1 MTETGPTTATTTP
14 SAAAQGAAEPGMGE
28 TAAGVADLPFDA
40 ALAELQGVVGRLEQ
54 GNLPLEESIA
64 LYERGVALHEHCA
77 RLLTDAE
84 LRVQRLVESA
94 GGALRAA
101 RPHPRR
107 RGRGLIRSKP
117 SRRRSRGRLPTGLRR
132 RPRTS

>member
-1 MTETGPTTATTTP
+1 MSDPAAGAAPT
-14 SAAAQGAAEPGMGE
+14 AAAGTEAA
-28 TAAGVADLPFDA
+28 AVGVAEMPFDA

-64 LYERGVALHEHCA
+64 LYERGVALPEHCA

-94 GGALRAA
+94 GGALRALDLTPDDA
-101 RPHPRR
+101 EDA
-107 RGRGLIRSKP
+107 
-117 SRRRSRGRLPTGLRR
+117 
-132 RPRTS
+132 

>member
-1 MTETGPTTATTTP
+1 MTDPVASAAPTAT
-14 SAAAQGAAEPGMGE
+14 AAA
-28 TAAGVADLPFDA
+28 TAAAAVAEMPFDA

-94 GGALRAA
+94 GGALRALDLTPDDA
-101 RPHPRR
+101 EDA
-107 RGRGLIRSKP
+107 
-117 SRRRSRGRLPTGLRR
+117 
-132 RPRTS
+132 

>member
-1 MTETGPTTATTTP
+1 MTDDARAPDKAAPTGAPAPPRAAETAAGPADSTAT
-14 SAAAQGAAEPGMGE
+14 
-28 TAAGVADLPFDA
+28 AGVADLPFDA

-94 GGALRAA
+94 GGVLRALDLT
-101 RPHPRR
+101 PDDGEEP
-107 RGRGLIRSKP
+107 
-117 SRRRSRGRLPTGLRR
+117 
-132 RPRTS
+132 

>member
-1 MTETGPTTATTTP
+1 MTEPGPTATHAAIAPVAASP
-14 SAAAQGAAEPGMGE
+14 SAAGPDATGPDAPGPDATDSAAS
-28 TAAGVADLPFDA
+28 AGVADLPFDA

-77 RLLTDAE
+77 RLLTGAE

-94 GGALRAA
+94 GGALRALDLTPDDA
-101 RPHPRR
+101 DE
-107 RGRGLIRSKP
+107 G
-117 SRRRSRGRLPTGLRR
+117 
-132 RPRTS
+132 

>member
-1 MTETGPTTATTTP
+1 MTEPGPT
-14 SAAAQGAAEPGMGE
+14 SA
-28 TAAGVADLPFDA
+28 TAAVGAGASATGVAALPFDA

-94 GGALRAA
+94 GGALRALDLTPDDA
-101 RPHPRR
+101 DDA
-107 RGRGLIRSKP
+107 
-117 SRRRSRGRLPTGLRR
+117 
-132 RPRTS
+132 

>member
-1 MTETGPTTATTTP
+1 MTDQAAGAAPTA
-14 SAAAQGAAEPGMGE
+14 SAAPAGASGS
-28 TAAGVADLPFDA
+28 AGVAEMPFDA

-94 GGALRAA
+94 GGALRALDLTPDDA
-101 RPHPRR
+101 DEA
-107 RGRGLIRSKP
+107 
-117 SRRRSRGRLPTGLRR
+117 
-132 RPRTS
+132 

>member
-1 MTETGPTTATTTP
+1 MTDQTSADVP
-14 SAAAQGAAEPGMGE
+14 SAPTRATSADVPTAPTRAAS
-28 TAAGVADLPFDA
+28 AGVAELPFDT

-94 GGALRAA
+94 GGALRALDLTPDDA
-101 RPHPRR
+101 DDP
-107 RGRGLIRSKP
+107 
-117 SRRRSRGRLPTGLRR
+117 
-132 RPRTS
+132 